1 MSKKVITKK
10 VACAICGKKGTVKI
24 DSNGKIL
31 SKNFIYYGK
40 INLNFKTEKY
50 LYEVV
55 FDKKGHAV
63 LKNGKIT
70 FKKILNKT
78 YDKNAKPKYIEE
90 WVCKKDAEEDKD
102 RIKQYKFIYAEK

>member
-1 MSKKVITKK
+1 MSKKTITKK
-10 VACAICGKKGTVKI
+10 VICDICGKKGTVKI

-40 INLNFKTEKY
+40 INLNFNTDKY

-63 LKNGKIT
+63 LKNGKLT
-70 FKKILNKT
+70 FKKILNKS

-90 WVCKKDAEEDKD
+90 WVCKKDAEINRAK
-102 RIKQYKFIYAEK
+102 INNTTWQ